1 MASARSAGGA
11 DATLATSALAGT
23 TRAFASA
30 AAWPTRRIVSS
41 KIVLAETS
49 RFVEAL
55 GAAFGGFALAAG
67 AAPAPAVLLAL
78 ATFDT
83 TSLTLPTMGSTG
95 LRALVVLAILVAF
108 VALPAFAGLATAR
121 PAAVGLRAAVLLR
134 ASALCALAVFFF
146 RISTVVVFLSVF
158 LRAAALLFEV
168 SALAVVLALL

>member
-1 MASARSAGGA
+1 
-11 DATLATSALAGT
+11 
-23 TRAFASA
+23 
-30 AAWPTRRIVSS
+30 
-41 KIVLAETS
+41 
-49 RFVEAL
+49 
-55 GAAFGGFALAAG
+55 
-67 AAPAPAVLLAL
+67 
-78 ATFDT
+78 
-83 TSLTLPTMGSTG
+83 MGSTG

-134 ASALCALAVFFF
+134 ASALWALAVFFF